1 MKNINLENINS
12 ILIIRLSSLG
22 DILLSTPLIRTIK
35 NKFPNVSID
44 IIVKGQYKD
53 VIYNNPYLRNTYL
66 YDADNRT
73 ELLTELKSKNYDLI
87 IDLQNNLHSK
97 NIRSSLPGFVV
108 KFNKKSIKKFLLVRT
123 KINLL
128 KNTGQIPVRYAQTL
142 KNFELDDQGLDL
154 FTPNVPSA
162 MLIKNERYIGIC
174 PGSRHFT
181 KMWPKEYYVNLC
193 RKLIKDCCQVVLF
206 GGKADRK
213 ICAEIKS
220 EVPEAI
226 NLQNEDDILQTAA
239 DMKMCTAI
247 YCNDSGLMH
256 TASAVSVPVIVFLG
270 STIKEFGFTPYK
282 NKNVILENSSLRC
295 RPCSH
300 IGRKKC
306 PKKHFK
312 CMLEITPQTAFDAL
326 QKIIK
331 Q

>member
-35 NKFPNVSID
+35 NKFPKISID
-44 IIVKGQYKD
+44 MIVKDQYKD
-53 VIYNNPYLRNTYL
+53 VIDFNPYLRKKYL
-66 YDADNRT
+66 FNSDKQT
-73 ELLTELKSKNYDLI
+73 EFLSEIKSANYDLI
-87 IDLQNNLHSK
+87 IDLQNNFYSK
-97 NIRSSLPGFVV
+97 KIRSAFTCNKV
-108 KFNKKSIKKFLLVRT
+108 KFYKKSVRKFLLVHT

-128 KNTGQIPVRYAQTL
+128 KNSGQIPLRYAQTL
-142 KNFELDDQGLDL
+142 DNFELDDQGLDL
-154 FTPNVPSA
+154 FTPSVPSA
-162 MLIKNERYIGIC
+162 MLIKNERYVGIC
-174 PGSRHFT
+174 PGGRHFT
-181 KMWPKEYYVNLC
+181 KMWPGEYYVNLC

-256 TASAVSVPVIVFLG
+256 TASAMSVPVIVFFG
-270 STIKEFGFTPYK
+270 STVKEFGFTPYK
-282 NKNVILENSSLRC
+282 NKNILLEHSSLHC

-312 CMLEITPQTAFDAL
+312 CMLEITPQLAFDAL
-326 QKIIK
+326 LKIIK